1 MGKYRVYK
9 VGEEAPVR
17 RAPATSV
24 AAPPLR
30 RRERTAEPTRSGR
43 RTLLLTLLFAVAV
56 GGGLALSWY
65 CGREALGNAV
75 GVFDLAEQ
83 SGRIAGWILYGVP
96 ALGVLVVIGVTAY
109 LAFGRHLGLK
119 VLGLAVV
126 VTALAAPGF
135 ALGWTNG
142 VVNTVGDRSEEVA
155 TEVTETAK
163 ELEPPLPGK
172 PVNIL
177 LIGSDQQSEEDPG
190 RSDTQILVRLD
201 PDTKSISMLSLPRD
215 LRVEIPGY
223 GLAKIN
229 EAYSYGGPA
238 LTVKTFTAVT
248 GLPVHHFIRV
258 DFSGFWRSID
268 ILDGV
273 YIPVDRRYYNP
284 PSSSWKSI
292 NIEPGYQ
299 KLVSRQALDF
309 VRFRH
314 DQKGDFTR
322 MQRQQLFLRELQR
335 QSGRWNTDWK
345 KVVKLLKAV
354 TAETT
359 SDLDSLKRLLPLA
372 NLALTLDTS
381 RISTVHVEGDTPMI
395 DGVSYVIAS
404 EEEIAAKVAAFKN
417 PLYKPVK
424 LARQVPKRSY
434 RVRVFNASGY
444 AGVAVSTAS
453 QLKALGHRATAIGDA
468 DELIETTVIYAPEY
482 LETAAEALAR
492 LLAPAQVRTVPR
504 SAGTDAD
511 VHVFIGTSFDGL
523 LDVPMEQ
530 TATEPEP
537 EILEDQRY
545 LWTEWQ
551 ALDAESPLKLEAP
564 TSWYPGLG
572 YDEFRAYA
580 IETTEGK
587 KKAAAIVVGTTSKGG
602 YWGIQA
608 MRWAD
613 PPAIA
618 NPSSTKVIGGRKYL
632 LFYEGE
638 ALRMVAW
645 RRTGTVYWV
654 VNTLENQIP
663 EKVMLALATSCTHIT
678 P

>member
-1 MGKYRVYK
+1 MSKYRVYR

-17 RAPATSV
+17 SAPAPSV
-24 AAPPLR
+24 AAPPLS
-30 RRERTAEPTRSGR
+30 RRERSDGPSESRRS
-43 RTLLLTLLFAVAV
+43 LLLTALVVVAV
-56 GGGLALSWY
+56 GVGLALSWSF
-65 CGREALGNAV
+65 GREALGNAV
-75 GVFDLAEQ
+75 GVFDLVEQ
-83 SGRIAGWILYGVP
+83 SGRIPAWVLYGVP

-109 LAFGRHLGLK
+109 LAFGRHLSLK

-126 VTALAAPGF
+126 VAALAAPGF

-142 VVNTVGDRSEEVA
+142 VVSTVGDRTEEVEA
-155 TEVTETAK
+155 EVVETTK
-163 ELEPPLPGK
+163 EMEPPLPRK

-177 LIGSDQQSEEDPG
+177 LIGIDQQVEGDPG
-190 RSDTQILVRLD
+190 RSDTQLLVRLD
-201 PDTKSISMLSLPRD
+201 PDSKSISMLSLPRD

-229 EAYSYGGPA
+229 EAYTYGGPA
-238 LTVKTFTAVT
+238 LTVKTFTSVT
-248 GLPVHHFIRV
+248 GIPINHFIRI
-258 DFSGFWRSID
+258 DFSGFWHSID

-273 YIPVDRRYYNP
+273 YVPVDHRYYNP

-292 NIEPGYQ
+292 NLEPGYQ
-299 KLVSRQALDF
+299 KLMNRQALDF

-335 QSGRWNTDWK
+335 QSSRWNTDWK

-354 TAETT
+354 AAETT

-395 DGVSYVIAS
+395 DGVSYVVAS
-404 EEEIAAKVAAFKN
+404 EEEIAAKVAAFEN
-417 PLYKPVK
+417 PLYKPAK
-424 LARQVPKRSY
+424 ATRQVPKRQY
-434 RVRVFNASGY
+434 RVRVFNANGY
-444 AGVAVSTAS
+444 AGMAGSTAS
-453 QLKALGHRATAIGDA
+453 QLKALGYRAAAVGDA
-468 DELIETTVIYAPEY
+468 DEPVATTVIYAPEY
-482 LETAAEALAR
+482 LGSAAEGLAR
-492 LLAPAQVRTVPR
+492 LLAPAEVRTVPR
-504 SAGTDAD
+504 SPGTDGH
-511 VHVFIGTSFDGL
+511 VHVFVGTSFDGL
-523 LDVPMEQ
+523 LDVPVEQ
-530 TATEPEP
+530 TEPEP

-551 ALDAESPLKLEAP
+551 AFDAETPLKLEAP

-572 YDEFRAYA
+572 YDEFHDYA
-580 IETTEGK
+580 VETTEGK
-587 KKAAAIVVGTTSKGG
+587 KKAAAIVVGTTPEGG

-618 NPSSTKVIGGRKYL
+618 NPSSTKVIDGRKYL
-632 LFYEGE
+632 FFYEGE

-645 RRTGTVYWV
+645 RRSGTVYWV
-654 VNTLENQIP
+654 VNTLENQLP
-663 EKVMLALATSCTHIT
+663 EEVMLALATSCTRVT